1 MDRGKK
7 SSAPGGGGERAT
19 KEEKEDEEEEKKKK
33 EEEEEEEEEVEGKN
47 KRLFPRGERTGSYSI
62 ASAEPPTI
70 IVWTEKYARG
80 ARAP

>member
-1 MDRGKK
+1 M
-7 SSAPGGGGERAT
+7 
-19 KEEKEDEEEEKKKK
+19 
-33 EEEEEEEEEVEGKN
+33 EEEEEEEEGKN

>member
-1 MDRGKK
+1 M
-7 SSAPGGGGERAT
+7 
-19 KEEKEDEEEEKKKK
+19 
-33 EEEEEEEEEVEGKN
+33 EEEEEVEVEEGKN

-80 ARAP
+80 ARAL

>member
-7 SSAPGGGGERAT
+7 SSAPRGGGERAT

-33 EEEEEEEEEVEGKN
+33 EEEEEEEEEEGKN